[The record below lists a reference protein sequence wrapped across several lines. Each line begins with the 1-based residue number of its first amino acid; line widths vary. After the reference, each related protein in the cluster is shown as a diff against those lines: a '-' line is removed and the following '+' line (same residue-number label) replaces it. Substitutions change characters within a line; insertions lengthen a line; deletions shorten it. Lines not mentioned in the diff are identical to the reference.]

1 MDESVAGFDWDKGN
15 RAKCQKHGVSVA
27 EVEGLFS
34 RPLLI
39 IPDAL
44 HSETEDRLWGI
55 GKTASGRSVFLVFT
69 IRERSGKRFIRP
81 VSARYMH
88 RKEVRH
94 YEEENPDF

>member
-1 MDESVAGFDWDKGN
+1 MDEGLAGFDWDKGN
-15 RAKCQKHGVSVA
+15 RAKCQMHGVSVA

-39 IPDAL
+39 VPDAL
-44 HSETEDRLWGI
+44 HSETEERLWGI

-69 IRERSGKRFIRP
+69 IRERGGKQFIRP

-88 RKEVRH
+88 RKEVKN
-94 YEEENPDF
+94 YEEDNPDV